1 MANRKYNHIGRIK
14 GLQSALIKSLHPG
27 TIIQFQYIGKNIFDK
42 KPIVLVLWNDYTESK
57 IHGINLNY
65 LTEFKIKML
74 FEEIMEVKGNV
85 VVEEDKFK
93 KHRQFETTDINTR
106 HIHTSDDNLPY
117 RNLLKDPYTRIKLP
131 TYKEN
136 RGGNPLSKAEAIKQ
150 MDRLYEKKLKRIIK
164 KHDIYRSYFQN
175 KMNNIKVV
183 TYDIEGLLK

>member
-1 MANRKYNHIGRIK
+1 MARQKYNHTGRII
-14 GLQSALIKSLHPG
+14 GLQPALIKSLHPG

-74 FEEIMEVKGNV
+74 FEEIMEKGNRL
-85 VVEEDKFK
+85 VVEDQDDSEY
-93 KHRQFETTDINTR
+93 
-106 HIHTSDDNLPY
+106 DDNLPY
-117 RNLLKDPYTRIKLP
+117 RNLLKDPYTTIKLP

-136 RGGNPLSKAEAIKQ
+136 RGGNPLSKSEAVRQ
-150 MDRLYEKKLKRIIK
+150 MDRLYEKKLKKVVK
-164 KHDIYRSYFQN
+164 KHDIYRSYLQN